1 MAPRR
6 DQLELPGFEAPRLGP
21 AEQLPHVARIAER
34 LPSTVRLG
42 TSSWSFP
49 GWEGIVYDQAVTTGR
64 AAREGLRAYAR
75 HPLLRTVGVD
85 RTFYQPVA
93 DSELRG
99 YATQVPPDFRFLVK
113 AHEACTLAKFPD
125 HARYGARRGQVNPL
139 FLDPAYTRDRVVAP
153 YVDGLGERAGVL
165 LFQFPPQ
172 AVAALGGVD
181 GFPSRLARFLMGL
194 PAGPLYGVE
203 LRNAALL
210 TRRYRNALVAAGAV
224 HCINIIGGMPDVFSQ
239 AQVADRVDAPLVV
252 RWMLQTRLTYEEA
265 KSQYA
270 PFDALAAEDLVSR
283 SALARL
289 IQDASEAG
297 REVLTIINNKAEGC
311 APLSVLKL
319 AEQLATP
326 LPF

>member
-1 MAPRR
+1 MAER
-6 DQLELPGFEAPRLGP
+6 DQLALPGFEAPRLGP
-21 AEQLPHVARIAER
+21 APQLPHVARLAER
-34 LPSTVRLG
+34 LPPTLRMG

-49 GWEGIVYDQAVTTGR
+49 GWEGIVYDRAVSTGQ
-64 AAREGLRAYAR
+64 AAREGLAAYAK

-85 RTFYQPVA
+85 RTFYQPVEA
-93 DSELRG
+93 NELRR
-99 YATQVPPDFRFLVK
+99 YAKQVPEEFRFLVK
-113 AHEACTLAKFPD
+113 AHEACTLANFPD
-125 HARYGARRGQVNPL
+125 HARYGTRRAHPNPL
-139 FLDPAYTRDRVVAP
+139 FLDPAYARDRVVGP
-153 YVDGLGERAGVL
+153 YVDGLGARAGVL

-172 AVAALGGVD
+172 SVSALGGID
-181 GFPSRLARFLMGL
+181 GFADRLAAFLMAL
-194 PAGPLYGVE
+194 PRGPRYAIE

-210 TRRYRNALVAAGAV
+210 TPRYRNALVAADAV
-224 HCINIIGGMPDVFSQ
+224 HCINIIGGMPDVFTQ
-239 AQVADRVDAPLVV
+239 AQAADRVDAPLVI

-289 IQDASEAG
+289 IQDGLDAG
-297 REVLTIINNKAEGC
+297 RDVMTIINNKAEGC